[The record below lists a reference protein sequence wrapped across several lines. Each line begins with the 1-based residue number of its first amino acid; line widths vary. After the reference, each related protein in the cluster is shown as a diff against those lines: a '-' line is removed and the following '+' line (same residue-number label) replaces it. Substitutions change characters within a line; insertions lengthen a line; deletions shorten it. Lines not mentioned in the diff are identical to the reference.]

1 MLVPA
6 GHVQVTLAR
15 GSSRTVTVVGETD
28 SLTIRW
34 VSWRVGVTVTS
45 PSAVP
50 GETAAARREAVN
62 VRDVSWAAPSRA
74 VTVIEIVP
82 AAGVVTSTRSSVV
95 VTPSTSIVIVIG
107 ASPPAVSTNSVV
119 CSGRSAFPTPGS
131 AMYSPVARVEPDA

>member
-1 MLVPA
+1 M
-6 GHVQVTLAR
+6 
-15 GSSRTVTVVGETD
+15 
-28 SLTIRW
+28 
-34 VSWRVGVTVTS
+34 
-45 PSAVP
+45 
-50 GETAAARREAVN
+50 N

-82 AAGVVTSTRSSVV
+82 AAGVVTSTWSSVV

-131 AMYSPVARVEPDA
+131 AMYSPVVVWNRTVIAGVPPRLTTSASKIPVTPSWTPMPIQRSRTPALTARPSTPFGATKSRTSGR